1 MAFNTVTNLDFD
13 NIKQSLKAYL
23 RASDTFSDYNF
34 EGSVLSQLID
44 VLSYNTYYSAL
55 NANLIANEVFFDS
68 ASIRENVVSLA
79 SLIGYT
85 PRSSKSSL
93 ATISMDV
100 PVSPQIGS
108 FTLKKGESFI
118 GSNQN
123 GSYVF
128 STLDDVTREAFVDV
142 DGIRKVR
149 FSDINIYQG
158 NLLSIV
164 YPIDTS
170 TRQSIIIPSANADVD
185 LLTVIVNE
193 DNVNVPLT
201 YKKAESITGLT
212 STDKI
217 YWIQENKNEQ
227 FELFFGDDTFGRK
240 LKNNDIVTIEYI
252 VNNQDEANKCSLFEF
267 TGVFTFNGQNF
278 ENVTPTITVTNP
290 SSGGALPQSITSI
303 KYLAPRSY
311 SAQQRAV
318 TVRDYETLVT
328 QLYPNLEAL
337 SIYGG
342 EDASPPQYGKVF
354 IAAKPFGADKMTTTA
369 KMNLT
374 KAIREYTILSVIPE
388 VIDPSYIFLEVDSY
402 VYYNNNKSR
411 RTPQQIA
418 EVSRIVIQKFG
429 EENDLDRFNGKFKYS
444 KLVSEIDSTDP
455 GITSNITKIR
465 IKKNMPV
472 LSNVFASYEI
482 CYGNRISDGTDLIS
496 SGFKITGEDTTNVY
510 YFEKYGVSG
519 LAIFKILGG
528 EKIYWSKNAGTID
541 YEKGEINI
549 NAINI
554 NSVVGNLENISFSVI
569 PKSNDI
575 IALRD
580 LYISIK
586 PEDVKVTTIL
596 DTISSANR
604 TSGVGQIPVSS

>member
-85 PRSSKSSL
+85 PRSSKSAK

-100 PVSPQIGS
+100 PVSPQIGA

-123 GSYVF
+123 GSFVY

-142 DGIRKVR
+142 DGVRKVR
-149 FSDINIYQG
+149 FSDIDIYQG

-164 YPIDTS
+164 YNIDTS

-185 LLTVIVNE
+185 LITVIVNE
-193 DNVNVPLT
+193 DNFNAPLT
-201 YKKAESITGLT
+201 YKKAESITGLN
-212 STDKI
+212 SKDKI

-227 FELFFGDDTFGRK
+227 FEIFFGDDTFGRR
-240 LKNNDIVTIEYI
+240 LKNNDVVTIEYI
-252 VNNQDEANKCSLFEF
+252 VNNQDEANRCSLFEF
-267 TGVFTFNGQNF
+267 TGVFKYNNQFF
-278 ENVTPTITVTNP
+278 ENTTPTITVVNP

-318 TVRDYETLVT
+318 TVRDYETLVA

-342 EDASPPQYGKVF
+342 EDSSPPQYGKVF

-369 KMNLT
+369 KLNLT
-374 KAIREYTILSVIPE
+374 KSIKQYTILSVIPE
-388 VIDPSYIFLEVDSY
+388 VIDPSYIFLEIDSY

-411 RTPQQIA
+411 RSTQQIA
-418 EVSRIVIQKFG
+418 EVSRAVIQQFG
-429 EENDLDRFNGKFKYS
+429 EDNDLDRFNGKFKYS
-444 KLVSEIDSTDP
+444 KLVAEIDSTDP

-482 CYGNRISDGTDLIS
+482 CYGNRISNDTDLIS
-496 SGFKITGEDTTNVY
+496 SGFTISGEETTNTY
-510 YFEKYGVSG
+510 YFEKYGVAG
-519 LAIFKILGG
+519 LAIFKIIGG

-554 NSVVGNLENISFSVI
+554 NSVVGNLETISFSVV

-586 PEDVKVTTIL
+586 PEDIRVTAIL

>member
-1 MAFNTVTNLDFD
+1 MAFNTITNLDFE

-85 PRSSKSSL
+85 PRSSKSAK

-100 PVSPQIGS
+100 PVSPQIGA

-123 GSYVF
+123 GSFVY
-128 STLDDVTREAFVDV
+128 STLDDITREAFVDV
-142 DGIRKVR
+142 DGVRKVR
-149 FSDINIYQG
+149 FSDIDIYQG

-164 YPIDTS
+164 YNIDTS
-170 TRQSIIIPSANADVD
+170 TRQSIIIPSANADID

-193 DNVNVPLT
+193 NNFNAPLT

-212 STDKI
+212 SNDKI

-227 FELFFGDDTFGRK
+227 FEIFFGDDVFGRK
-240 LKNNDIVTIEYI
+240 LQNLDSVTIEYI
-252 VNNQDEANKCSLFEF
+252 VNNQDEANQCSLFEF
-267 TGVFTFNGQNF
+267 TGVFKYNNQFF
-278 ENVTPTITVTNP
+278 ENITPTITVVNP

-342 EDASPPQYGKVF
+342 EDSSPPQYGKVF
-354 IAAKPFGADKMTTTA
+354 IAAKPFGADRMTTTA

-374 KAIREYTILSVIPE
+374 KSIKEYTILSVIPE
-388 VIDPSYIFLEVDSY
+388 VIDPSYIFLEIDSY

-411 RTPQQIA
+411 RTSQQIT
-418 EVSRIVIQKFG
+418 EVSRAVIQQFG
-429 EENDLDRFNGKFKYS
+429 EDNDLDRFNGKFKYS
-444 KLVSEIDSTDP
+444 KLVAEIDSTDP

-482 CYGNRISDGTDLIS
+482 CYGNRISDDTDLIS

-519 LAIFKILGG
+519 LAIFRITGG
-528 EKIYWSKNAGTID
+528 DKIYWSKNAGTID

-554 NSVVGNLENISFSVI
+554 NSVVGNLETISFSVV

-586 PEDVKVTTIL
+586 PEDIRVTSIL

>member
-1 MAFNTVTNLDFD
+1 MAFNTITNLDFE

-34 EGSVLSQLID
+34 EGSVLTQLID

-68 ASIRENVVSLA
+68 ASIRDNVVSLA

-85 PRSSKSSL
+85 PRSSKSAK

-100 PVSPQIGS
+100 PVSPQIGA

-118 GSNQN
+118 GSNEN
-123 GSYVF
+123 GSFVY
-128 STLDDVTREAFVDV
+128 STLDDITREAFVDV
-142 DGIRKVR
+142 DGVRKVR
-149 FSDINIYQG
+149 FSDIDIYQG

-164 YPIDTS
+164 YNIDTS

-185 LLTVIVNE
+185 LITVIVNQ
-193 DNVNVPLT
+193 DNYNVPIT
-201 YKKAESITGLT
+201 YKKAESITGLSSDDT
-212 STDKI
+212 I

-227 FELFFGDDTFGRK
+227 FELLFGDDVFGRK
-240 LKNNDIVTIEYI
+240 LQNNDSVTIEYI
-252 VNNQDEANKCSLFEF
+252 VNNQDEANQCSLFEF
-267 TGVFTFNGQNF
+267 TGVFKYNNQFF
-278 ENVTPTITVTNP
+278 ENVTPTITVVNP

-402 VYYNNNKSR
+402 VYYNNSKSR

-429 EENDLDRFNGKFKYS
+429 EDNDLDRFNGKFKYS
-444 KLVSEIDSTDP
+444 KLVAEIDSTDP

-482 CYGNRISDGTDLIS
+482 CYGNRISDDTDLIS

-519 LAIFKILGG
+519 LAIFKISGG

-541 YEKGEINI
+541 YKKGEINI

-554 NSVVGNLENISFSVI
+554 NSVVGNLETISFSII

-580 LYISIK
+580 LYISVK
-586 PEDVKVTTIL
+586 PEDIRVTSIL

>member
-1 MAFNTVTNLDFD
+1 MAFNTITNLDFE

-85 PRSSKSSL
+85 PRSSKSAK

-100 PVSPQIGS
+100 PVSPQIGA

-123 GSYVF
+123 GSFVY
-128 STLDDVTREAFVDV
+128 STLDDITREAFVDV
-142 DGIRKVR
+142 DGVRKVR
-149 FSDINIYQG
+149 FSDIDIYQG

-164 YPIDTS
+164 YNIDTS
-170 TRQSIIIPSANADVD
+170 TRQSIIIPSANADID

-193 DNVNVPLT
+193 NNFNAPLT

-212 STDKI
+212 SNDKI

-227 FELFFGDDTFGRK
+227 FEIFFGDDVFGRK
-240 LKNNDIVTIEYI
+240 LQNLDSVTIEYI
-252 VNNQDEANKCSLFEF
+252 VNNQDEANQCSLFEF
-267 TGVFTFNGQNF
+267 TGVFKYNNQFF
-278 ENVTPTITVTNP
+278 ENITPTITVVNP

-342 EDASPPQYGKVF
+342 EDSSPPQYGKVF
-354 IAAKPFGADKMTTTA
+354 IAAKPFGADRMTTTA

-374 KAIREYTILSVIPE
+374 KSIKEYTILSVIPE
-388 VIDPSYIFLEVDSY
+388 VIDPSYIFLEIDSY

-411 RTPQQIA
+411 RTSQQIT
-418 EVSRIVIQKFG
+418 EVSRAVIQQFG
-429 EENDLDRFNGKFKYS
+429 EDNDLDRFNGKFKYS
-444 KLVSEIDSTDP
+444 KLVAEIDSTDP

-482 CYGNRISDGTDLIS
+482 CYGNRISDDTDLIS
-496 SGFKITGEDTTNVY
+496 SGFKITGEDTTNIY

-519 LAIFKILGG
+519 LAIFRITGG
-528 EKIYWSKNAGTID
+528 DKIYWSKNAGTID

-554 NSVVGNLENISFSVI
+554 NSVVGNLETISFSVV

-586 PEDVKVTTIL
+586 PEDIRVTSIL

>member
-1 MAFNTVTNLDFD
+1 MAFNTVTNLDFED
-13 NIKQSLKAYL
+13 IKQSLKTYL
-23 RASDTFSDYNF
+23 RASELFSDYNF

-85 PRSSKSSL
+85 PRSSKSAK
-93 ATISMDV
+93 ATISMDIPV
-100 PVSPQIGS
+100 PPQIGS

-118 GSNQN
+118 GTNGN

-128 STLDDVTREAFVDV
+128 STLDDITRESFVDT
-142 DGIRKVR
+142 DGVRKVR
-149 FSDINIYQG
+149 FSDIDIYQG
-158 NLLSIV
+158 NILRII
-164 YPIDTS
+164 YPVDTS
-170 TRQSIIIPSANADVD
+170 SKQRFIIPSANADVD
-185 LLTVIVNE
+185 LIRVIVRE
-193 DNVNVPLT
+193 DNFNAPLT
-201 YKKAESITGLT
+201 YKKAENITGLT
-212 STDKI
+212 ATDKI

-227 FELFFGDDTFGRK
+227 FELLFGDDTFGRK
-240 LKNNDIVTIEYI
+240 LRNNDEVDIEYI
-252 VNNQDEANKCSLFEF
+252 INNQDEANQCSSFEF
-267 TGVFTFNGQNF
+267 TGVFTFNGQRF
-278 ENVTPTITVTNP
+278 ENVTPTITVVNP

-318 TVRDYETLVT
+318 TVRDYETLVN

-337 SIYGG
+337 SVFGG

-354 IAAKPFGADKMTTTA
+354 IAAKPYGADVMTTTA
-369 KMNLT
+369 KLNLN
-374 KAIREYTILSVIPE
+374 KAIREYTILSVITE
-388 VIDPSYIFLEVDSY
+388 IIDPSYLFLEVDSY
-402 VYYNNNKSR
+402 VYYNNNKTR
-411 RTPQQIA
+411 RTPQQIS
-418 EVSRIVIQKFG
+418 EVARAVIQNFG
-429 EENDLDRFNGKFKYS
+429 ENNDLDRFNGKFKYS
-444 KLVSEIDSTDP
+444 KLVSEIDDTDP
-455 GITSNITKIR
+455 GITSNITRIR
-465 IKKNMPV
+465 MKKNMPV
-472 LSNVFASYEI
+472 LANVFASYEI
-482 CYGNRISDGTDLIS
+482 CYGNRISDDTDLVS
-496 SGFKITGEDTTNVY
+496 SGFKITGEETTNTY
-510 YFEKYGVSG
+510 YFEKYGTSG
-519 LAIFKILGG
+519 LAIYRISGG
-528 EKIYWSKNAGTID
+528 EKLYYSKNAGTID

-554 NSVVGNLENISFSVI
+554 NSVVGNLESISFSVV

-575 IALRD
+575 VALRD

>member
-13 NIKQSLKAYL
+13 DIKQSLKEYL
-23 RASDTFSDYNF
+23 RASELFSDYNF
-34 EGSVLSQLID
+34 EGSVLGQLID

-79 SLIGYT
+79 SLVGYT
-85 PRSSKSSL
+85 PRSSKSAK

-118 GSNQN
+118 GTNEN

-128 STLDDVTREAFVDV
+128 STLDDITREAFVDT

-149 FSDINIYQG
+149 FSDIDIYQG
-158 NLLSIV
+158 NLLRVI

-170 TRQSIIIPSANADVD
+170 TRQNIIIPSANADID
-185 LLTVIVNE
+185 LIRVIVRE
-193 DNVNVPLT
+193 DNFNAPLT
-201 YKKAESITGLT
+201 YKKAETITGLT

-217 YWIQENKNEQ
+217 YWVQENKNEQ
-227 FELFFGDDTFGRK
+227 FELIFGDDVFGRK
-240 LKNNDIVTIEYI
+240 LQNNDEVDIEYI
-252 VNNQDEANKCSLFEF
+252 VNNQDEANKCSVFEF
-267 TGVFTFNGQNF
+267 TGVFTFNDQRF
-278 ENVTPTITVTNP
+278 ENVTPTITIENP
-290 SSGGALPQSITSI
+290 SSGGALPQNITSI

-337 SIYGG
+337 SVYGG

-354 IAAKPFGADKMTTTA
+354 IAAKPYGADQLTTTA
-369 KMNLT
+369 KLNLN

-402 VYYNNNKSR
+402 VYYNNNTTR

-418 EVSRIVIQKFG
+418 EVSRLVIQNFG
-429 EENDLDRFNGKFKYS
+429 ENNFL
-444 KLVSEIDSTDP
+444 
-455 GITSNITKIR
+455 
-465 IKKNMPV
+465 
-472 LSNVFASYEI
+472 
-482 CYGNRISDGTDLIS
+482 
-496 SGFKITGEDTTNVY
+496 
-510 YFEKYGVSG
+510 
-519 LAIFKILGG
+519 
-528 EKIYWSKNAGTID
+528 
-541 YEKGEINI
+541 
-549 NAINI
+549 
-554 NSVVGNLENISFSVI
+554 
-569 PKSNDI
+569 
-575 IALRD
+575 
-580 LYISIK
+580 
-586 PEDVKVTTIL
+586 
-596 DTISSANR
+596 
-604 TSGVGQIPVSS
+604 

>member
-1 MAFNTVTNLDFD
+1 MAFNTITNLDFD

-128 STLDDVTREAFVDV
+128 STLDDITREAFVDV

-185 LLTVIVNE
+185 LITVIVNE
-193 DNVNVPLT
+193 DNFNVPLT

-212 STDKI
+212 SKDKI

-227 FELFFGDDTFGRK
+227 FEIFFGDDTFGRK
-240 LKNNDIVTIEYI
+240 LKNNDVVTVEYI
-252 VNNQDEANKCSLFEF
+252 VNNQDEANRCSLFEF
-267 TGVFTFNGQNF
+267 TGVFTFNGQSF

-369 KMNLT
+369 KLNLT

-418 EVSRIVIQKFG
+418 EVSRVVIQKFG
-429 EENDLDRFNGKFKYS
+429 EDNDLDRFNGKFKYS
-444 KLVSEIDSTDP
+444 KLVAEIDSTDP

-482 CYGNRISDGTDLIS
+482 CYGNRISDDTDLIS

-519 LAIFKILGG
+519 LAIFKIVGG

>member
-1 MAFNTVTNLDFD
+1 MAFNTITNLDFED
-13 NIKQSLKAYL
+13 IKQSLKEYL
-23 RASDTFSDYNF
+23 RASELFSDYNF
-34 EGSVLSQLID
+34 EGSVLGQLID

-79 SLIGYT
+79 SLVGYT
-85 PRSSKSSL
+85 PRSSKSAK

-100 PVSPQIGS
+100 PVNPQIGS

-118 GSNQN
+118 GTNEN

-128 STLDDVTREAFVDV
+128 SVLDDITREAFVDT
-142 DGIRKVR
+142 DGVRKVR
-149 FSDINIYQG
+149 FSDIDIYQG
-158 NLLSIV
+158 NLLRVI

-170 TRQSIIIPSANADVD
+170 TRQNIIIPSANADID
-185 LLTVIVNE
+185 LIRVIVRE
-193 DNVNVPLT
+193 DSFAVPLT
-201 YKKAESITGLT
+201 YKKAETITGLT

-217 YWIQENKNEQ
+217 YWVQENKNEQ
-227 FELFFGDDTFGRK
+227 FELIFGDDVFGRK
-240 LKNNDIVTIEYI
+240 LKNNDEVDIEYI
-252 VNNQDEANKCSLFEF
+252 VNNQDEANKCSVFEF
-267 TGVFTFNGQNF
+267 TGVFTFNDQRF
-278 ENVTPTITVTNP
+278 ENVTPTITIESP
-290 SSGGALPQSITSI
+290 SSGGALPQNITSI

-337 SIYGG
+337 SVYGG

-354 IAAKPFGADKMTTTA
+354 IAAKPYGADQLTTTA
-369 KMNLT
+369 KLNLN

-402 VYYNNNKSR
+402 VYYNNNTTR
-411 RTPQQIA
+411 RTPQQIS
-418 EVSRIVIQKFG
+418 EISRLVIQNFG
-429 EENDLDRFNGKFKYS
+429 ENNDLDRFNGKFKYS
-444 KLVSEIDSTDP
+444 KLVAEIDDTDP
-455 GITSNITKIR
+455 GITSNITRIR

-472 LSNVFASYEI
+472 LANVFASYEI
-482 CYGNRISDGTDLIS
+482 CYGNRISDDSDLVS
-496 SGFKITGEDTTNVY
+496 SAFKITGEDVNNTY
-510 YFEKYGVSG
+510 YFEKYGVNG
-519 LAIFKILGG
+519 LAIYRISGG

-554 NSVVGNLENISFSVI
+554 NSVVGNLDYISFSVV

-575 IALRD
+575 VALRD

-586 PEDVKVTTIL
+586 PEDIKVTSIL